1 MSKIFK
7 RNIYSPGNVHLRTI
21 VDENTGKEQ
30 ESRRIEGYA
39 ILFNSPSVSF
49 GADRTEDIREVI
61 APEAVTRELLDNS
74 DIIMT
79 MYHDNQ
85 IILARSKRGEGTLSY
100 EIDEKGVKFS
110 FEAPHTND
118 GKTAIE
124 LVKRGDIDGC
134 SFAFSAEYSDK
145 EAVSR
150 EMTTDEDGV
159 RHTLYT
165 VRQIGGL
172 YDFTLTPE
180 PAYPATSVEARDLS
194 SVIDE
199 DVEQEDAEQEDERK
213 EDYDEEEIRK
223 MREEADKDIDNP

>member
-1 MSKIFK
+1 MNKIYK
-7 RNIYSPGNVHLRTI
+7 RNIYAPGSVHLRSV
-21 VDENTGKEQ
+21 VDENTGEEKD
-30 ESRRIEGYA
+30 SRRIEGYA

-49 GADRTEDIREVI
+49 SANEKDDVREVI
-61 APEAVTRELLDNS
+61 APEAVTRELLDRS

-85 IILARSKRGEGTLSY
+85 IILARSKQGEGTLSY
-100 EIDEKGVKFS
+100 DIDEKGVKFS

-134 SFAFSAEYSDK
+134 SFAFSANYSDK
-145 EAVSR
+145 DAVQR
-150 EMTTDEDGV
+150 DTETDEDGT
-159 RHTLYT
+159 RHTLFT
-165 VRQIGGL
+165 VRQITGL

-180 PAYPATSVEARDLS
+180 PVYPATSVEARDLAS
-194 SVIDE
+194 LIEKDE
-199 DVEQEDAEQEDERK
+199 EAEEEVPEEDRE

-223 MREEADKDIDNP
+223 MREEAEKDINP